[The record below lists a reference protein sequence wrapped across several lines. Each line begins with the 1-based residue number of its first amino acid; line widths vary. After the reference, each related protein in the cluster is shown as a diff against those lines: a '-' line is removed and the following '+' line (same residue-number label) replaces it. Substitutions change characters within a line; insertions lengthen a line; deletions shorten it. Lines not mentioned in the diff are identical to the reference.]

1 MYKLL
6 LLDKPLSQ
14 AARPRVFITHLQL
27 GLGVQLHH
35 YFGSKYLIEI
45 LYPGQFVQYVADN
58 VDHNIHTIDGKYTF
72 HGMCLIAGQ
81 FVQYVADNVDHNIH
95 TIDGKYTF
103 HGMCLIAAVTPSVRA
118 HRDIPRLKVTTSEL
132 EEIDKST
139 FI

>member
-72 HGMCLIAGQ
+72 HGMCLIA
-81 FVQYVADNVDHNIH
+81 
-95 TIDGKYTF
+95 
-103 HGMCLIAAVTPSVRA
+103 AVTPSVRS
-118 HRDIPRLKVTTSEL
+118 HRGIPRLKVTTSEL

-139 FI
+139 FT